1 MSIKVTNQSVFHL
14 QTDHTSY
21 IFNILENGELGH
33 LYYGKKIHAKDSYPN
48 LGRYE
53 KRGFE
58 PYWNME
64 HPEFQPSIIK
74 QEYSGYGKGDFR
86 NPAYQVRQKNGSR
99 ITELRFNH
107 FEITKGKLRLRDL
120 PSTFS
125 SNDDDVET
133 LSITLKDDL
142 IGLEVILNY
151 SVFPHEDVIVRNTRF
166 INKGNESMTLLR
178 AFSAQLDLPDSNY
191 DFIHFSGAWLRE
203 RQLKRTKLRSG
214 IQSIDSLRVSS
225 SPQQNPFFMLAR
237 KDTNEIQ
244 GEVIGFNFI
253 YSGNFTNQIEVDH
266 FDVSRV
272 LIGIN
277 PEEFEW
283 NLHEQESFETPEVI
297 ISYTDNG
304 FNKLSQQLA
313 TFYKKHLVNP
323 NFADK
328 ERPILVNN
336 WEATYF
342 DFDSKKLLE
351 IAYKAKE
358 LGIELFVIDDGWFGH
373 RTDDTS
379 SLGDWVADL
388 SRLPEGL
395 GWLSEKIHDL
405 GLEFGLWFEPEMI
418 SMDSQLYKQHP
429 DWVISAPGR
438 TMSPGRKQ
446 FVLDF
451 SRDEVVNY
459 IYESMAKVI
468 EETKLNYIKWD
479 MNRHITDLFSC
490 KLSAE
495 QQMELSHRY
504 ILGVYKLY
512 QKLIDNYPNVLFES
526 CSSGG
531 GRFDLGMMYYAPQA
545 WTSDDTDAIER
556 LKIQFGT
563 SYGYSLSMMGAHVS
577 AVPSEQSGR
586 MMPMK
591 TRADVAY
598 FGDLGYE
605 LDITQLSKEDEQS
618 IKDQIEFYKKYRPI
632 FQQGCFYRLQSPF
645 EGDYNLGSWQVVSE
659 DKTISIAG
667 RYQILNRL
675 NPKNERIYF
684 MGLDP
689 EKLYTVSGFDEK
701 FYGDELMNVGINIE
715 QTIDPA
721 VKVIGTSDFKSDLF
735 IIEVDN

>member
-1 MSIKVTNQSVFHL
+1 MSINVTDQLVFHL
-14 QTDHTSY
+14 QTNNTSY
-21 IFNILENGELGH
+21 IFNILGNGELGH
-33 LYYGKKIHAKDSYPN
+33 LYYGKKIHIKDSYPN
-48 LGRYE
+48 LSRYE

-58 PYWNME
+58 TYWNME

-74 QEYSGYGKGDFR
+74 QEYSAYGKGDFR
-86 NPAYQVRQKNGSR
+86 HPAYQVKQKNGSR
-99 ITELRFNH
+99 ITELRFDS
-107 FEITKGKLRLRDL
+107 FEIIKGKNKLKEL

-125 SNDDDVET
+125 TNDNQVET
-133 LSITLKDDL
+133 LSIMLKDNL

-151 SVFPHEDVIVRNTRF
+151 SVFPNEDVIVRNTKF
-166 INKGNESMTLLR
+166 INRGNENLKLLK
-178 AFSAQLDLPDSNY
+178 AFSAQLDLPDSDY

-203 RQLKRTKLRSG
+203 RQLKRTKLRPG
-214 IQSIDSLRVSS
+214 IQSIDSLRGSS
-225 SPQQNPFFMLAR
+225 SPQQNPFFMLSRA
-237 KDTNEIQ
+237 DTNEVQ

-253 YSGNFTNQIEVDH
+253 YSGNFINQIEVDH

-277 PEEFEW
+277 PEDFEW
-283 NLHEQESFETPEVI
+283 NLKIKESFETPEVI
-297 ISYTDNG
+297 ISYTDRG
-304 FNKLSQQLA
+304 FNNLSHNLSE
-313 TFYKKHLVNP
+313 FYKKHLVNP
-323 NFADK
+323 NFATK

-342 DFDSKKLLE
+342 DFDSKKLLD

-373 RTDDTS
+373 RIDDTS
-379 SLGDWVADL
+379 SLGDWIADT
-388 SRLPEGL
+388 SRFPEGI
-395 GWLSEKIHDL
+395 GWLAEKIHEL
-405 GLEFGLWFEPEMI
+405 GLQFGLWFEPEMI
-418 SMDSQLYKQHP
+418 SMDSELYKKHP
-429 DWVISAPGR
+429 DWSISTPGR
-438 TMSPGRKQ
+438 TMSLGRKQ

-451 SRDEVVNY
+451 SRDEVIDY
-459 IYESMAKVI
+459 IYNSMVNVI
-468 EETKLNYIKWD
+468 EETKLDYIKWD

-504 ILGVYKLY
+504 ILGVYRLY

-563 SYGYSLSMMGAHVS
+563 SYGYSLSMMGSHVS

-586 MMPMK
+586 ETPMK
-591 TRADVAY
+591 IRAEIAY

-605 LDITQLSKEDEQS
+605 LDITKLSKDDEKS
-618 IKDQIEFYKKYRPI
+618 IKAQVEFYKKYRYV
-632 FQQGCFYRLQSPF
+632 FQQGRFYRLKSPF
-645 EGDYNLGSWQVVSE
+645 EGDFNVGSWQVVS
-659 DKTISIAG
+659 KNKKISIAG

-684 MGLDP
+684 MGLDSK
-689 EKLYTVSGFDEK
+689 KLYKVSGFDEK

-715 QTIDPA
+715 QTIDPTI
-721 VKVIGTSDFKSDLF
+721 KVIGTSDFKSDLF
-735 IIEVDN
+735 VIEAIN